1 MNAPQRIAMPADVG
15 GLRVR
20 DWMDL
25 ALAAIDGQSVEWRRR
40 WLGLNQAELSDL
52 RRIRPD
58 WADKVFAAATAAD
71 MPEGAAR

>member
-15 GLRVR
+15 GLRIR

-25 ALAAIDGQSVEWRRR
+25 ALAAIDGQSQDWRRR
-40 WLGLNQAELSDL
+40 WLEMNQAELSDL

-58 WADKVFAAATAAD
+58 WAEKVEAAATAD
-71 MPEGAAR
+71 MPGEEAQ